1 MMFPFIPQI
10 MIKSGGNMLS
20 VIKFSQRARWC
31 VGFIVMAITPLT
43 FAAMDRIE
51 TPSHLSRRAAE
62 GLLLDI
68 AHAGDRLVA
77 VGDQGRILLSD
88 DQGISWQQVQ
98 APVSV
103 LLTSVYFSDAQHGW
117 AAGHDGVVIHTEDAG
132 NTWLT
137 QLNGRQLN
145 QLQVDT
151 YQALVDAGG
160 DPQAP
165 DLPMDELELFLD
177 DALMAVEEGPTQ
189 PLLDVLF
196 INNQQGFLLGAYGVL
211 LKTED
216 AGVHWSVISQRVP
229 NPDRFHLNAL
239 LVNQQSLII
248 AGEAGLLFKS
258 DDMGDSWIALESPY
272 EGSFFGLLSYK
283 KPEQAQE
290 TDQIVALGLR
300 GHLFASEDQGDSWQQ
315 IKVDSTAS
323 LVSAASHNNELMLVG
338 QAGLVLTGKALD
350 KLTAF
355 EPQDRRAWSAV
366 TRVNDGWVLVGEK
379 GIKRIPDTALGA
391 DHE

>member
-1 MMFPFIPQI
+1 
-10 MIKSGGNMLS
+10 MLS
-20 VIKFSQRARWC
+20 VTKFSQRARWC
-31 VGFIVMAITPLT
+31 VGFIVMAVTPLA

-51 TPSHLSRRAAE
+51 TPSHLSGRAAE

-88 DQGISWQQVQ
+88 DQGVSWKQVQ

-117 AAGHDGVVIHTEDAG
+117 AVGHDGVVIHTEDAG
-132 NTWLT
+132 DTWLT

-145 QLQVDT
+145 QLQLDT
-151 YQALVDAGG
+151 YQTLVDAGG
-160 DPQAP
+160 DPQAQ
-165 DLPMDELELFLD
+165 DLPMDELELFLE
-177 DALMAVEEGPTQ
+177 DAMVAVEEGPTQ

-196 INNQQGFLLGAYGVL
+196 VNNQLGFLLGSYGVL

-216 AGVHWSVISQRVP
+216 AGVHWSVLSHRLP
-229 NPDRFHLNAL
+229 NPGRFHLNAL
-239 LVNQQSLII
+239 LVEKQSLII
-248 AGEAGLLFKS
+248 AGEAGVLFKS

-272 EGSFFGLLSYK
+272 EGSFFGLLSYAGQG
-283 KPEQAQE
+283 QALSQ
-290 TDQIVALGLR
+290 VLALGLR
-300 GHLFASEDQGDSWQQ
+300 GHLFASEDSGDSWQQ
-315 IKVDSTAS
+315 IAVDSTAS
-323 LVSAASHNNELMLVG
+323 LVSAASNNNEVMLVG
-338 QAGLVLTGKALD
+338 QGGLVLTGKTLD

-379 GIKRIPDTALGA
+379 GIKRISDTALGA